1 MTVQEIMERSGVN
14 QTGLAVA
21 LVKDAIHLIQ
31 SQSNDYTATWKT
43 NISDGTREYA
53 FPANM
58 IKLKSISVK
67 DTSDSKYKRIKRLV
81 HSPYVTEDTDPE

>member
-1 MTVQEIMERSGVN
+1 MKVQEIMERSGVN

-43 NISDGTREYA
+43 NISDVFR
-53 FPANM
+53 FFFQN
-58 IKLKSISVK
+58 VK
-67 DTSDSKYKRIKRLV
+67 V
-81 HSPYVTEDTDPE
+81 F